1 MSCTPRAGHWGTHEG
16 MGSRN
21 KTLVTWAL
29 VSLLSLAQ
37 THGSQGPRLLPV
49 RVRGRSWMSG
59 ERWQQ
64 KAPLLSTLLASP
76 QYPVLQRSQGH
87 VACGRGCP
95 HLTGFWNLG
104 AIDAQ
109 PITSDLLPTGDKG
122 TVL

>member
-37 THGSQGPRLLPV
+37 THGSQSPRLHPV
-49 RVRGRSWMSG
+49 KVRGRSWMSG

-64 KAPLLSTLLASP
+64 KAPSAFHPPGQPSIPRSSEEPGTRGMWQGVPPSHR
-76 QYPVLQRSQGH
+76 VLEFG
-87 VACGRGCP
+87 G
-95 HLTGFWNLG
+95 N
-104 AIDAQ
+104 
-109 PITSDLLPTGDKG
+109 
-122 TVL
+122 